1 MGNLNLLLVRMI
13 EAIIFDHDGVI
24 VNTEPLHVEVW
35 KEFFKQKG
43 EVVTDEDLEDKALG
57 KTEIDVIKTFIKD
70 KTEAKY
76 EELLKERRK
85 LFHQFFE
92 KNFTEIPGVKDFIN
106 SLKETKLKVGAASS
120 SPKDRVEYS
129 LDRLDVRDIFQTVV
143 TAERVK
149 KGKPDPEIY
158 LLAAEELGVD
168 PTNCLVFEDSG
179 SGVKSAKAAGMKV
192 ILVKTSLDESK
203 FSEGFIDGAVDDF
216 SDLDIKSL
224 VEDV

>member
-1 MGNLNLLLVRMI
+1 MI

-35 KEFFKQKG
+35 KEFFQQKG
-43 EVVTDEDLEDKALG
+43 ETVTDEDLEEKALG
-57 KTEIDVIKTFIKD
+57 KTELDVIKTFINQ
-70 KTEAKY
+70 KTEEEY
-76 EELLKERRK
+76 EELLKERRE

-92 KNFTEIPGVKDFIN
+92 KNFSEIPGVKDFID
-106 SLKETKLKVGAASS
+106 SLRETNLKVGAASS

-129 LDRLDVRDIFQTVV
+129 LNRLEVRDVFQTVV

-168 PTNCLVFEDSG
+168 PANCLVFEDSG
-179 SGVKSAKAAGMKV
+179 SGVKSAKAAGMRV

-203 FSEGFIDGAVDDF
+203 FPKDFIDGAIDDF
-216 SDLDIKSL
+216 VNLDVKSL
-224 VEDV
+224 IGIEND